1 MRGSPLAK
9 PKPAMRIRHGKL
21 QNLVLSSL
29 QNCDVLSTL
38 DLAALAYGSES
49 QFSES
54 QLVSLR
60 RALRTLEAEGRVFRV
75 GRRGDGVR
83 EWANERY
90 GIFLAVRT
98 LQRQLSAL
106 RDESAAPQLAAKLE
120 RYRERAR
127 TLGVDVQR
135 SWAEQS
141 QTFSNSS
148 GD

>member
-1 MRGSPLAK
+1 
-9 PKPAMRIRHGKL
+9 MRIRHGKL

-29 QNCDVLSTL
+29 ENRDVLSTL
-38 DLAALAYGSES
+38 DLAEVAYGSES

-75 GRRGDGVR
+75 GRRGDRVR

-90 GIFLAVRT
+90 GIFLAIRR
-98 LQRQLSAL
+98 LQRQLSSL
-106 RDESAAPQLAAKLE
+106 RDDKAARPLADKLDG
-120 RYRERAR
+120 YRERAQ
-127 TLGVDVQR
+127 TLGVDVQK

-141 QTFSNSS
+141 QTSE
-148 GD
+148 